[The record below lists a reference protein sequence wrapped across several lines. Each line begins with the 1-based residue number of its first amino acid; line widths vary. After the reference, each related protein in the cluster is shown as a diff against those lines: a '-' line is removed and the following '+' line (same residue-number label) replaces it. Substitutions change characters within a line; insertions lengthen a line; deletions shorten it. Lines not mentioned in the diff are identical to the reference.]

1 MERQKISVVCS
12 GANEHTDISEM
23 VELSLKYP
31 LEYGIQ
37 VSGKKCSF
45 GTPRWFWI
53 NELHNYLLC
62 EELVIDLA
70 LHLNQ
75 DWVEGFTSGEVPP
88 ELDKLLKMTDVDGNP
103 LFKRVQLNFKIGR
116 ENRPVRKVIEQR
128 IEEYGQGRRFI
139 FSYNP
144 ENKSFIH
151 RLYKF
156 GLRDFD
162 DLYDSSHGEGIKGS
176 EYLSPAFY
184 DEGIFQGYA
193 GGLSPDNVAEEVG
206 KILKVVP
213 RNRAFFIDAEGKL
226 KGKDGHLS
234 LKKCERF
241 VFKALSFTEEK
252 N

>member
-1 MERQKISVVCS
+1 MRKISVTCS

-88 ELDKLLKMTDVDGNP
+88 ELDKLLKMTDVDDQP

-116 ENRPVRKVIEQR
+116 EKTPDADLLIRR
-128 IEEYGQGRRFI
+128 IREYGENRRFI

-144 ENKSFIH
+144 ENEAFIH
-151 RLYKF
+151 KVYKE

-162 DLYDSSHGEGIKGS
+162 VLYDSSHGEGIASAK
-176 EYLSPAFY
+176 YLPPAFY
-184 DEGIFQGYA
+184 DEDILQGYA
-193 GGLSPDNVAEEVG
+193 GGLSPDNIKEAIN
-206 KILKVVP
+206 KIMKVVP
-213 RNRAFFIDAEGKL
+213 YRRGFFVDAEGKL
-226 KGKDGHLS
+226 KGADGHLS
-234 LKKCERF
+234 LQKCERF
-241 VFKALSFTEEK
+241 VKRALSG
-252 N
+252 